1 MTRFKLFLLLFC
13 WGVVVSGADVP
24 QSVKG
29 VINASRL
36 NVRVKPGTSYTVVA
50 KLKRG
55 AEVRVVSMKNDWC
68 QIIAPGSASV
78 WVAGRFLKDGKAT
91 RSVKL
96 RSGPGIA
103 YQPYAQVPA
112 GTVLKVVEFADAD
125 WVKVAPLPFLTAWVA
140 KRFIECDEKQLELML
155 KPPVKKVVE
164 NKAGDKKSEKNS
176 KPENKI
182 TIPFVKD
189 TEQEVTLEGIIFPLK
204 KDTVYVTHAL
214 VKEEKGKY
222 IPLCYL
228 HSNGNRLDVW
238 KERKVKI
245 KGTRRLVR
253 DWKLP
258 VVEIEKV
265 IPNW

>member
-1 MTRFKLFLLLFC
+1 VK
-13 WGVVVSGADVP
+13 VVSRKD
-24 QSVKG
+24 
-29 VINASRL
+29 
-36 NVRVKPGTSYTVVA
+36 
-50 KLKRG
+50 
-55 AEVRVVSMKNDWC
+55 DWY
-68 QIIAPGSASV
+68 QIIAPDDASV
-78 WVAGRFLKDGKAT
+78 WVAGRFLKDGKAS
-91 RSVKL
+91 RAVKL

-112 GTVLKVVEFADAD
+112 GTVLNVVEFADAD

-140 KRFIECDEKQLELML
+140 KRFVECDEKQLELIL
-155 KPPVKKVVE
+155 NPPVPKEVKGEREEKK
-164 NKAGDKKSEKNS
+164 AEKNP

-182 TIPFVKD
+182 TLPFVKD
-189 TEQEVTLEGIIFPLK
+189 TEQAVTFEGVIFPLK

-258 VVEIEKV
+258 VIEVEKV
-265 IPNW
+265 MPNW